1 MGPYLAIIA
10 DSFRAASASR
20 VLWIAL
26 LCVGLFLIVLAP
38 VGYRENVVARISP
51 LEIVNADRLT
61 QRLVIDLKAPSD
73 SPSSRIAAALP
84 ADFQQRILKHTDD
97 GETRLREEDYAEALN
112 GLLEND
118 ETWYDAEAWKST
130 TRLKELRDLDE
141 QPTAALSDTLRGRR
155 ARLRLE
161 AGLRGAIRPRPEKT
175 ISLTYA
181 TFATP
186 AEWPLSQ
193 FVFKQY
199 LTTMILPMVLNGML
213 GFVGIVMGILVTA
226 PILPEMLQPGSL
238 HLLLSKPISRPLL
251 YLSKFLGG
259 CAFMLMCVGPL
270 LVGVWLILG
279 ARFDLWLPGLFY
291 CIPVYMLLFMVY
303 YSVSCL
309 AALQWK
315 SSIVAAL
322 VAIGFWVGCGIIG
335 FASGMMDELV
345 SDPARIRQIS
355 VSGQPDDP
363 TIFSSTRGGRL
374 QRWDDTTER
383 WQEIPLDDYRGD
395 VVLGPVPLGEG
406 QYATT
411 RKSLSPMGLRG
422 DGVLAIIDTTEKDE
436 ATGQYKLRR
445 GAKLPRGTSGL
456 LATSDN
462 GLLAYGSSGVYFASG
477 QSLRLSQAA
486 KVPSGGFLAGLV
498 NLLDSDTAG
507 FESILPDDFYMQS
520 PFEIELLP
528 NDDLVVYSAGSL
540 LRLQRQAQT
549 TNWKRVASTDV
560 EGEAARETQLGVSGS
575 LVAIARN
582 EEPLRLFDFATLES
596 RGQIEVPQSKAI
608 AAISGNPAGN
618 AFAIRFTDDTAA
630 MLAGADEPRFT
641 DLPGELAGA
650 SLETL
655 EFAADGS
662 LMAAYAHDS
671 LVVLSPDDQQP
682 RLRLRPGLSY
692 WRLANEY
699 VVQPLRSVIPQTG
712 ELRSETTR
720 AALSGGTSQELGQG
734 VFAELTRSRLD
745 VRRPVLTCLGFTAVM
760 LLIGS
765 VMITRQDY

>member
-10 DSFRAASASR
+10 DSFRAASSSR

-26 LCVGLFLIVLAP
+26 LCVGIFLIALAP

-51 LEIVNADRLT
+51 LEIVNSDRLT
-61 QRLVIDLKAPSD
+61 QRLVIDLKHPSD
-73 SPSSRIAAALP
+73 KPSSRIAAALP
-84 ADFQQRILKHTDD
+84 ADFQQRILDDTGD

-141 QPTAALSDTLRGRR
+141 QPTASLSDTLRGRR

-279 ARFDLWLPGLFY
+279 TRFDLWLPGLFY

-322 VAIGFWVGCGIIG
+322 VAIGFWVGCGIVG

-345 SDPARIRQIS
+345 SDPARIRQVS
-355 VSGQPDDP
+355 VSGQPDEP
-363 TIFSSTRGGRL
+363 TVFSSTRGGRL
-374 QRWDDTTER
+374 QRWDATTER
-383 WQEIPLDDYRGD
+383 WLEIPLDDYRGD

-406 QYATT
+406 QFATT

-422 DGVLAIIDTTEKDE
+422 DAVLAIVDTTET
-436 ATGQYKLRR
+436 AVTGQDKLRR

-486 KVPSGGFLAGLV
+486 KVPSGGFLAGIV

-507 FESILPDDFYMQS
+507 FESVLPDDFYMQS
-520 PFEIELLP
+520 PFEIESLP

-540 LRLQRQAQT
+540 LRLQREAQT
-549 TNWKRVASTDV
+549 TIWKRVASTDV

-582 EEPLRLFDFATLES
+582 EEPLRLFDLATLES
-596 RGQIEVPQSKAI
+596 RSQIELPQGKAI
-608 AAISGNPAGN
+608 AAISGNPAGS
-618 AFAIRFTDDTAA
+618 AFAIRFTDNTAA
-630 MLAGADEPRFT
+630 MLDVAKEPDFG
-641 DLPGELAGA
+641 DLPAELAGA
-650 SLETL
+650 SIETL

-662 LMAAYAHDS
+662 LMATYSHDS
-671 LVVLSPDDQQP
+671 FVILSPDDQQP

-720 AALSGGTSQELGQG
+720 AALSERTSQEMGQG
-734 VFAELTRSRLD
+734 VFTELTRTRLD
-745 VRRPVLTCLGFTAVM
+745 VRRPVLTCLGFTVVM

-765 VMITRQDY
+765 VMISRQDY